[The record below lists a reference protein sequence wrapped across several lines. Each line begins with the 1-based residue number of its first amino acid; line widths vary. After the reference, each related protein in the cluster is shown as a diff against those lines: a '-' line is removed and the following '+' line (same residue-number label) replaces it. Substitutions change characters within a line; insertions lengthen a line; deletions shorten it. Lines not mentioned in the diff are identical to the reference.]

1 MRVSAGSKPIIAR
14 CVLQENEDG
23 NDDNQFLPS
32 SQTRD
37 HFLVCCLVRLLAHPK
52 LERGRPLLFR
62 ARLRPFRDA
71 DCRSTFLGWSRH
83 WPWGTIHSRE
93 AAAHLA
99 EWHRG
104 RSLSVLLPCQV
115 R

>member
-1 MRVSAGSKPIIAR
+1 MHACFSCSKPIIAR

-71 DCRSTFLGWSRH
+71 DCRSTFLGWSRGLGERFIPGKPRRA
-83 WPWGTIHSRE
+83 WLTAI
-93 AAAHLA
+93 AT
-99 EWHRG
+99 
-104 RSLSVLLPCQV
+104 VVCLLFFAYNI
-115 R
+115 